1 MNKFS
6 LPDVNEAE
14 DGGYTGALRDK
25 LGKWALPTILGTLLA
40 ISLIAN
46 IVQFI
51 VKYNA
56 RLSRPLVTA
65 AGQPITKYDYQLA
78 LEQRDGKLVLN
89 KLVLA
94 ALVRQAAA
102 RENLTPTDAQVD
114 ARVADFKQR
123 NAQAVPTQKAALLA
137 FREDLRTDMALES
150 LRIKGVSASDA
161 EVAAF
166 FNRNKAAFSRP
177 PQAQFTLV
185 TSEHSVDA
193 QKAAALL
200 QQNVAPETIATQPRL
215 HVVGVAGFNV
225 NMPPQIAQSFKNTVF
240 AMKPG
245 QIKTMMVGQN
255 FLTVKLKGMTPAVVP
270 TLDQARLVA
279 TRQLKLL
286 RAPSAQAELASLY
299 QQNPPTFN
307 VANYSGFF
315 SDIQN
320 YNPQNDAVKKTAS
333 AQ

>member
-6 LPDVNEAE
+6 LPDSSEAGP
-14 DGGYTGALRDK
+14 GGRENFLRSR
-25 LGKWALPTILGTLLA
+25 LGDRALPTVLGPLLA
-40 ISLIAN
+40 VSLVGNA
-46 IVQFI
+46 VQGI

-56 RLSRPLVTA
+56 CLSRPLVTA
-65 AGQPITKYDYQLA
+65 GGEPITKYDYQRA

-94 ALVRQAAA
+94 TLVRQAAA
-102 RENLTPTDAQVD
+102 RAHVTPTDAEVD
-114 ARVADFKQR
+114 ARVADFRQR
-123 NAQAVPTQKAALLA
+123 SPQAVPTDKGLLRG
-137 FREDLRTDMALES
+137 FREDLRTDVSLEN
-150 LRIKGVSASDA
+150 LRVKDVSASDA

-166 FNRNKAAFSRP
+166 FARNRAAFGRP

-185 TSEHSVDA
+185 TSEHAVDA

-200 QQNVAPETIATQPRL
+200 QRNVAPEKIAAQPRL
-215 HVVGVAGFNV
+215 HVVGVGGFNV
-225 NMPPQIAQSFKNTVF
+225 NMPPQLAQSFRAAVF

-245 QIKTMMVGQN
+245 QIKTLTVGTN
-255 FLTVKLKGMTPAVVP
+255 YLTVKLKGLTPAAVP
-270 TLDQARLVA
+270 SLAQARTVA

-286 RAPSAQAELASLY
+286 KAPTAQAELATLY
-299 QQNPPTFN
+299 HQNTPTFN
-307 VANYSGFF
+307 VENYARFF

-320 YNPQNDAVKKTAS
+320 YNPQNDPTKKTAS

>member
-6 LPDVNEAE
+6 LPDPTDTDA
-14 DGGYTGALRDK
+14 GGRGGTLRDR
-25 LGKWALPTILGTLLA
+25 LGDRALPTVLMTLLA
-40 ISLIAN
+40 ASLIAN
-46 IVQFI
+46 VVLLIVR
-51 VKYNA
+51 YNT

-65 AGQPITKYDYQLA
+65 AGHPISKYDYQYA

-94 ALVRQAAA
+94 ALVRQAAT
-102 RENLTPTDAQVD
+102 RDRVLPTDAEVD
-114 ARVADFKQR
+114 ARVAALKR
-123 NAQAVPTQKAALLA
+123 TNAQAVPADKGALKG
-137 FREDLRTDMALES
+137 FREDLRTDLALEN
-150 LRIKGVSASDA
+150 LRIKDVSASDA

-166 FNRNKAAFSRP
+166 FARNKAAFSQP

-185 TSEHSVDA
+185 TSEHAVDA

-200 QQNVAPETIATQPRL
+200 QQNVAPEKIALTPRL
-215 HVVGVAGFNV
+215 HVVGVGGYNV
-225 NMPPQIAQSFKNTVF
+225 NMPPQLAQAFKNTVF

-245 QIKTMMVGQN
+245 QIKTMTVGSN

-270 TLDQARLVA
+270 TLGQVRAVA
-279 TRQLKLL
+279 TRQLKLMK
-286 RAPSAQAELASLY
+286 APTAQAELASLY
-299 QQNPPTFN
+299 HQNTPTFN
-307 VANYSGFF
+307 VENYARFF

-320 YNPQNDAVKKTAS
+320 YNPQNDSTKKTAS